1 MATDFNINDFIGGGS
16 ASNFGNFGDT
26 STPADLFSPSSAPSQ
41 PFAFDAF
48 EGASFNSPQVNASL
62 FGFQGSPSSTQ
73 SILGPGVVTEQDAMR
88 INSFL
93 TSNQNQPIV
102 SSTPGAGLE
111 AFNRFNPTTRQ
122 FEQLFGNQ
130 KAIEQFDDSQKF
142 LQSIRDE
149 AQRNATNFLGQTVTN
164 EQLAQAEELGAL
176 MGTTPE
182 FTADS
187 NQVLQTANYGQA
199 SAPVSAEDL
208 NKLLNMRTNRQQDLQ
223 RTADNQ
229 IVRGED
235 FQKAMAEMNQPFIE
249 SRAAFDQASDLQ
261 QEAIKNRIPFGAT
274 FNYDDQ
280 GNKVLAGASARA
292 AGQGPDIT
300 QAEARAIAEG
310 RGLRATPAQKARG
323 FLTENKVAKRQQEK
337 QLTEQAE
344 AVKGFLSQY
353 NDSKTGKPLG
363 SELGIDGI
371 REGIKAVGSPQE
383 FVRMY
388 GRLQADLSPSEKTK
402 LDSSIAG
409 AGVLAATGTPLEGQG
424 LFKEKGSNKTYLL
437 GYDQSDGPNAGKL
450 GFVDRAGNFIIADPT
465 KFRGV
470 SDSEIPATR
479 KTALELRG
487 SAFESYRGIKQMEDF
502 IAERGASASGFD
514 LIVTEMKTALK
525 NLANKPL
532 NAKEFA
538 TILANANFEALLGTI
553 RLDVLGP
560 GVLTEQDA
568 MRLISAMGGFG
579 GTTDKEASMELVRRL
594 IERRRNKVGDQL
606 SLYNAT
612 RTAFESLEKE
622 LPEIT
627 INNIEQ
633 FAPEYNRT
641 AFDPNSLIKP
651 VN

>member
-1 MATDFNINDFIGGGS
+1 
-16 ASNFGNFGDT
+16 
-26 STPADLFSPSSAPSQ
+26 
-41 PFAFDAF
+41 
-48 EGASFNSPQVNASL
+48 
-62 FGFQGSPSSTQ
+62 
-73 SILGPGVVTEQDAMR
+73 
-88 INSFL
+88 
-93 TSNQNQPIV
+93 
-102 SSTPGAGLE
+102 
-111 AFNRFNPTTRQ
+111 
-122 FEQLFGNQ
+122 
-130 KAIEQFDDSQKF
+130 
-142 LQSIRDE
+142 
-149 AQRNATNFLGQTVTN
+149 
-164 EQLAQAEELGAL
+164 
-176 MGTTPE
+176 
-182 FTADS
+182 
-187 NQVLQTANYGQA
+187 
-199 SAPVSAEDL
+199 
-208 NKLLNMRTNRQQDLQ
+208 
-223 RTADNQ
+223 
-229 IVRGED
+229 
-235 FQKAMAEMNQPFIE
+235 
-249 SRAAFDQASDLQ
+249 
-261 QEAIKNRIPFGAT
+261 
-274 FNYDDQ
+274 
-280 GNKVLAGASARA
+280 
-292 AGQGPDIT
+292 
-300 QAEARAIAEG
+300 
-310 RGLRATPAQKARG
+310 
-323 FLTENKVAKRQQEK
+323 
-337 QLTEQAE
+337 
-344 AVKGFLSQY
+344 
-353 NDSKTGKPLG
+353 
-363 SELGIDGI
+363 
-371 REGIKAVGSPQE
+371 
-383 FVRMY
+383 
-388 GRLQADLSPSEKTK
+388 
-402 LDSSIAG
+402 
-409 AGVLAATGTPLEGQG
+409 
-424 LFKEKGSNKTYLL
+424 
-437 GYDQSDGPNAGKL
+437 
-450 GFVDRAGNFIIADPT
+450 IADPT